1 MGTLTEDNSS
11 LLGPIVKAW
20 FARNEWPQSVSEG
33 LARSKGWTCGPWAS
47 QVSICMSGRLTPKP
61 NFFRGLGQ
69 FNAAVAERDFIGVTD
84 RRLMDRLKRGE
95 PLCHDDGTP
104 WTAADFFAAYVG
116 LLEPPA
122 DLLTPPKPELTQEM
136 VDQWAEQI
144 RDAFR
149 KLTLVAMS
157 PPGVIWLEIKAIM
170 VKEGIA
176 AEDIDWT
183 QEVLCG
189 LTEATVE
196 MASRTM
202 VKYPQF
208 PLISTMLFLQVKY
221 GGETT
226 ELKKFKDWRASLPQP
241 QNPDELYKGL
251 PKVEPDSQRRIGF
264 DPEASLEGGFF
275 IPPTHGPA

>member
-1 MGTLTEDNSS
+1 MDIVTEDNSS

-33 LARSKGWTCGPWAS
+33 LARSKGWNCGPWAS

-69 FNAAVAERDFIGVTD
+69 FNAAVAERDFLGVTD

-122 DLLTPPKPELTQEM
+122 DLLTPPKPELTQAM
-136 VDQWAEQI
+136 VDQWAEQV

-149 KLTLVAMS
+149 KLTLVSMS
-157 PPGVIWLEIKAIM
+157 PPGVLWLEIKSIL

-176 AEDIDWT
+176 GEDIDWT

-202 VKYPQF
+202 VRYPEF
-208 PLISTMLFLQVKY
+208 PLIKTMLFLQVKY

-226 ELKKFKDWRASLPQP
+226 ELKKFKDWRALLPQP
-241 QNPDELYKGL
+241 QNPDELYKDL
-251 PKVEPDSQRRIGF
+251 PKLEPEPQRRIGF
-264 DPEASLEGGFF
+264 DPSAVFSGFF
-275 IPPTHGPA
+275 IAPA

>member
-1 MGTLTEDNSS
+1 MGTLIEDNSS

-33 LARSKGWTCGPWAS
+33 LSRAKGWTCGPWAS
-47 QVSICMSGRLTPKP
+47 QVSSCMSGRLTPKP

-95 PLCHDDGTP
+95 PLCHDDGAP

-149 KLTLVAMS
+149 KLTLVSMS
-157 PPGVIWLEIKAIM
+157 PPGAIWLEIKAIM
-170 VKEGIA
+170 VKEGVA

-202 VKYPQF
+202 IKYPQF

-241 QNPDELYKGL
+241 QNPDELYKDL
-251 PKVEPDSQRRIGF
+251 PKIGPELKRRIGF
-264 DPEASLEGGFF
+264 DPEASLGGDFF
-275 IPPTHGPA
+275 IPPAHDPA

>member
-1 MGTLTEDNSS
+1 MGTMTEDNSS

-95 PLCHDDGTP
+95 PLCHEDGNP
-104 WTAADFFAAYVG
+104 WTAADFFACYLGA
-116 LLEPPA
+116 LEAPP
-122 DLLTPPKPELTQEM
+122 DLLKPLEPELTQEM

-149 KLTLVAMS
+149 KLTLVSMS
-157 PPGVIWLEIKAIM
+157 PPGAIWLEIKAIM
-170 VKEGIA
+170 VKEGVA

-202 VKYPQF
+202 IKYPQF

-241 QNPDELYKGL
+241 QNPDELYKDL
-251 PKVEPDSQRRIGF
+251 PKIGPEPQRRIGF
-264 DPEASLEGGFF
+264 DPSAAFSGFF
-275 IPPTHGPA
+275 IAPAY